1 MNHTFRIAALCAVAV
16 SYTAG
21 SVAFAQQTTH
31 VLPKQFGKWV
41 LGDGPADEPKLVF
54 PTNAVLQEAGV
65 KNVELERYSD
75 GKKWLRVWIEEYRD
89 PSSAY
94 QAYTSGLDPK
104 LNASTVGPLTA
115 AGDDKLVALVGN
127 RVVRILWIRNAT
139 DVDLKLLLDSLRQKA
154 DRTPL
159 PPIRSYLPEE
169 GLIQGTQRYALG
181 PAGFDAALTS
191 LNENKFSSITPEI
204 GFATGAEAMLASYQ
218 AEHNKSQDLLIIDY
232 PTPQIAEQ
240 RLHHIQRV
248 LAANPGLAG
257 ATVERRASLL
267 SLVLSPVSAEAAAKL
282 RDDIH
287 YETSVTWNEP
297 SQTLTDPP
305 WLLVV
310 KGIFV
315 GTLAFCGI
323 AIVMGIAFG
332 GVRVLTKRLFPGK
345 VFDRPEDIEV
355 LQLGLSGKR
364 IDPRDFY

>member
-1 MNHTFRIAALCAVAV
+1 MKRLIFLLVLAAACTGARAQERHVLPEKFGKWVSGGGPPNEPKILAADNSVTQESGRSGQEFTWYTNGKRSIRVLLEQFRDPSGAYQ

-21 SVAFAQQTTH
+21 LST
-31 VLPKQFGKWV
+31 
-41 LGDGPADEPKLVF
+41 
-54 PTNAVLQEAGV
+54 
-65 KNVELERYSD
+65 
-75 GKKWLRVWIEEYRD
+75 
-89 PSSAY
+89 
-94 QAYTSGLDPK
+94 K
-104 LNASTVGPLTA
+104 LNPSTVAPLTA
-115 AGDDKLVALVGN
+115 AGNDELIALAGN
-127 RVVRILWIRNAT
+127 RIVTVWHISSAT
-139 DVDLKLLLDSLRQKA
+139 DADLKLLLDFVKQTA

-159 PPIRSYLPEE
+159 PPVRSYLPEE
-169 GLIQGTQRYALG
+169 QLIQGTQRYALG

-191 LNENKFSSITPEI
+191 LNESKFATITPEI

-218 AEHNKSQDLLIIDY
+218 SARNKSQELVIIDY
-232 PTPQIAEQ
+232 PTPQLAEQ

-248 LAANPGLAG
+248 LAANPDLAG
-257 ATVERRASLL
+257 ATVERKTSLL
-267 SLVLSPVSAEAAAKL
+267 SLVLTPVSAEAAAQL
-282 RDDIH
+282 RNDIR
-287 YETSVTWNEP
+287 YNTAVTWNEP

-315 GTLAFCGI
+315 GTLLFCGI

-332 GVRVLTKRLFPGK
+332 GVRVLTKKLFPGK

>member
-16 SYTAG
+16 SYAAG
-21 SVAFAQQTTH
+21 SAAFAQQTTH

-65 KNVELERYSD
+65 KNVEVERYSD

-89 PSSAY
+89 PSGAY
-94 QAYTSGLDPK
+94 EAYTSSLDPK
-104 LNASTVGPLTA
+104 LNASTVGELTA
-115 AGDDKLVALVGN
+115 AGDDKLLALVGN

-218 AEHNKSQDLLIIDY
+218 AERNKSQDLLIIDY